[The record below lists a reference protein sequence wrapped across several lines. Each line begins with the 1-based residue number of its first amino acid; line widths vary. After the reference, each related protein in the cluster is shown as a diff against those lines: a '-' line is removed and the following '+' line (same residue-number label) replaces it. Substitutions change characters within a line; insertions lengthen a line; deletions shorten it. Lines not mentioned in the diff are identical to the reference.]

1 MALIGSL
8 ATFSMNDQFVH
19 YYIYKQL
26 SIMKFNQLT
35 IKQKL
40 IMAMILAVLAS
51 TVLVGAIGQNQA
63 RNVVESRLLE
73 SELPATLMQIRNNID
88 KEVSLLQSAAQQ
100 LATNRFITDMYK
112 ENKRPVQEEKL
123 IQQLN
128 DIRTQY
134 NLFDASVADRTTG
147 NYWNQNGFLRRLN
160 QQQDGWFFGF
170 TNSSNAKMLNV
181 FQEANGEV
189 KLFVNYQQL
198 NGRGMAGLSKS
209 MDEMVRFINQFKLEQ
224 TGYVYLTDAN
234 GMVRLHKDQSKMGS
248 SDLSKLYGTDVSRQ
262 LLNKNDFNVAESNIN
277 GSDTLIATS
286 YIPSMEWYVV
296 AELPKEEAFAGL
308 NQARNQIMV
317 WTAGIAAVFVL
328 LAIWLGSN
336 ITRPI
341 ERLAV
346 VFKDLGEGEGD
357 LRHRIDIKGKDEIAQ
372 LSEGFNSF
380 IGKIHYSVKEVAE
393 TGNSLRSAAESVASQ
408 AQLTLDN
415 SHSQRDRT
423 IQVVTA
429 INQMG
434 ATVNEIAGNAAQAA
448 EAAHNAESETQNGQ
462 AVVGQARDSISQ
474 LSNDVSNVSEVIESL
489 ANNTQAIGSILDVIR
504 GISEQTNLLALNAAI
519 EAARA
524 GEQGR
529 GFAVVADEVRSL
541 ASRTADSTDEIQNMI
556 NRLQEEASNAVNA
569 IVQSR
574 QLTSNG
580 VSAADEASGALVS
593 IADRIT
599 LISDMNTQVATA
611 TEEQSTVVNDINCN
625 IEEINETTQRTA
637 DTATELAHS
646 SQELRELSKRLDSMV
661 GTFRL

>member
-1 MALIGSL
+1 
-8 ATFSMNDQFVH
+8 MNDLFVH

-51 TVLVGAIGQNQA
+51 TVLVGAISQNQA

-88 KEVSLLQSAAQQ
+88 KEVSQLQSAAHQ

-123 IQQLN
+123 IRQLN

-234 GMVRLHKDQSKMGS
+234 GMVRLHKDQSKMGN
-248 SDLSKLYGTDVSRQ
+248 SDLSKLYGTDVSRL

-277 GSDTLIATS
+277 GTDTLIATS

-357 LRHRIDIKGKDEIAQ
+357 LRHRIDIEGKDEIAQ

-393 TGNSLRSAAESVASQ
+393 TGNSLRGAAESVASQ

-415 SHSQRDRT
+415 SHNQRDRT

-448 EAAHNAESETQNGQ
+448 EAAHNAESETHNGQ

-556 NRLQEEASNAVNA
+556 NRLQEEANNAVNA

-646 SQELRELSKRLDSMV
+646 SQELRELSQRLDSMV
-661 GTFRL
+661 GTFKL

>member
-1 MALIGSL
+1 
-8 ATFSMNDQFVH
+8 MNDQFVH

>member
-1 MALIGSL
+1 MKL
-8 ATFSMNDQFVH
+8 NQF
-19 YYIYKQL
+19 
-26 SIMKFNQLT
+26 T

-40 IMAMILAVLAS
+40 ILAMVLAVLAS
-51 TVLVGAIGQNQA
+51 TILVGIIGQNQA
-63 RNVVESRLLE
+63 RDVVETRLLK
-73 SELPATLMQIRNNID
+73 SELPATLKQIGNNID
-88 KEVSLLQSAAQQ
+88 KEISVMQAAAQQ
-100 LATNRFITDMYK
+100 LANNRFITDYYEGEK
-112 ENKRPVQEEKL
+112 TPEQEARLVQM
-123 IQQLN
+123 LN
-128 DIRTQY
+128 DIKAQY
-134 NLFDASVADRTTG
+134 NLFDSSVADRKTHR
-147 NYWNQNGFLRRLN
+147 YWNQDGFLRQLSPKN
-160 QQQDGWFFGF
+160 NIDGWFFDYIKSG
-170 TNSSNAKMLNV
+170 NATMLNV
-181 FQEANGEV
+181 FQEANGDI
-189 KLFVNYQQL
+189 KLFINYQQL
-198 NGRGMAGLSKS
+198 NGRGMSGLSKS
-209 MDEMVRFINQFKLEQ
+209 IDEMVRFVNQFKLEQ
-224 TGYVYLTDAN
+224 TGFVYLTDAN
-234 GMVRLHKDQSKMGS
+234 GLVRIHKDSSKMGKANLTNIYG
-248 SDLSKLYGTDVSRQ
+248 SDTARK
-262 LLNKNDFNVAESNIN
+262 LLNKSEFNVAEAKLN
-277 GSDTLIATS
+277 GLDTLIATS
-286 YIPSMEWYVV
+286 YIPSMGWYVV

-308 NQARNQIMV
+308 NQAQYQIML
-317 WTAGIAAVFVL
+317 WTAVIASVFVL

-357 LRHRIDIKGKDEIAQ
+357 LRHRIDIEGKDEIAQ
-372 LSEGFNSF
+372 LSDGFNSF
-380 IGKIHYSVKEVAE
+380 ISKIHHSVKEVAE
-393 TGNSLRSAAESVASQ
+393 TGNSLRGAAEAVASQ

-415 SHSQRDRT
+415 SNTQRDRT
-423 IQVVTA
+423 LQVVTA

-448 EAAHNAESETQNGQ
+448 EAAHNAEEETQSGQ
-462 AVVGQARDSISQ
+462 NVVGQARNSINQ
-474 LSNDVSNVSEVIESL
+474 LSSDVGQVSEVIESL

-569 IVQSR
+569 MVQSR
-574 QLTSNG
+574 QLTSEG

-611 TEEQSTVVNDINCN
+611 TEEQSTVVNDINSN

-637 DTATELAHS
+637 DTATDLAHS
-646 SQELRELSKRLDSMV
+646 SQELRDLSKRLDDMV
-661 GTFRL
+661 GAFKL